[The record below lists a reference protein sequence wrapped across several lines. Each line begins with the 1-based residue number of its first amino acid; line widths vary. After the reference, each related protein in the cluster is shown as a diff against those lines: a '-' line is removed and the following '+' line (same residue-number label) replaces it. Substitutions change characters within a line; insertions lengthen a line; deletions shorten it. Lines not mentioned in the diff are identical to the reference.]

1 MSNFEK
7 VKEATD
13 AESFY
18 GHFLSL
24 KRKGAYLFALCPFHG
39 ERSPSFAVKARGH
52 GARFFCHGCGEKG
65 SPIDF
70 LVKHLSLT
78 SGDALRWLANF
89 NGIALDS
96 PQSDKNG
103 PPSRERRKDG
113 PKPTPRPKAPEKPIL
128 RPDAMDPAERAESSH
143 PDGWMRNPLFLF
155 LGDEFG
161 EDAVRDVAELY
172 HLGTGRRGET
182 IFWYTDIAGNVRT
195 AKATRYNR
203 GTGRR
208 DKNFTKALHPQS
220 SFLFRPCFFGEH
232 LLPLFPGVPVD
243 IVESEKTALICTL
256 DAWDGGEPERI
267 FLATGGKNSLPE
279 ASSPRWDLLRGR
291 ELTFWPDVAN
301 VPEGGTW
308 EDAGPLKAWEA
319 IAHGLR
325 ERLFCVETVESM
337 QRGATATERA
347 KGWDVADEIVR
358 ARARRRARLKRRKV
372 SGRRTARAVLKT
384 ARKQRGDSDA
394 PAPPTR
400 ATAADVAEAVRI
412 YGRLSRGANLWP
424 GGVLTGEGVHLTAR
438 EIWTYIGRR
447 MDALRAGDAGPAEAH
462 FPTFLCELE
471 RAIFGGPE

>member
-13 AESFY
+13 AENFY

-39 ERSPSFAVKARGH
+39 ERSPSFAVKARGP

-70 LVKHLSLT
+70 LVKHENLSP
-78 SGDALRWLANF
+78 GDALRWLADF
-89 NGIALDS
+89 NGVALDA

-103 PPSRERRKDG
+103 PTRHERRKGG
-113 PKPTPRPKAPEKPIL
+113 PKPDPKPKAPQKPIL
-128 RPDAMDPAERAESSH
+128 RPDAMDPGEREESSR
-143 PDGWMRNPLFLF
+143 PEGWERNSLFLF

-182 IFWYTDIAGNVRT
+182 VFWYTDVAGNVRT

-203 GTGRR
+203 ATGRR
-208 DKNFTKALHPQS
+208 DKSYTKALHPQS
-220 SFLFRPCFFGEH
+220 SFVFRPCFFGEH

-325 ERLFCVETVESM
+325 ERLFSVETVESM
-337 QRGATATERA
+337 QRGATATEQA

-358 ARARRRARLKRRKV
+358 ARARRRARVKWRKV
-372 SGRRTARAVLKT
+372 RKRARTVPRTEAAVPL
-384 ARKQRGDSDA
+384 
-394 PAPPTR
+394 PR

-438 EIWTYIGRR
+438 DIWTYIGRR

-471 RAIFGGPE
+471 RAIFGCPE

>member
-1 MSNFEK
+1 MNDFEK

-13 AESFY
+13 PESFY
-18 GHFLSL
+18 GHFLHL
-24 KRKGAYLFALCPFHG
+24 KRKGNYLFALCPFHG
-39 ERSPSFAVKARGH
+39 ERSPSFTVKARGH

-70 LVKHLSLT
+70 LVKHEELT
-78 SGDALRWLANF
+78 LGDALQWLAEF

-113 PKPTPRPKAPEKPIL
+113 PKPAPKPKAPQKPVL
-128 RPDAMDPAERAESSH
+128 RPDAMDPSEREESSD
-143 PDGWMRNPLFLF
+143 PSRWMENPFFLF
-155 LGDEFG
+155 LADEFG
-161 EDAVRDVAELY
+161 EDAARDVAELY
-172 HLGTGRRGET
+172 HLGTGPRGET
-182 IFWYTDIAGNVRT
+182 VFWYTDIAGNVRT

-203 GTGRR
+203 RTGRR

-220 SFLFRPCFFGEH
+220 SFVFRPCFFGEH

-243 IVESEKTALICTL
+243 IVESEKTALVCTL
-256 DAWDGGEPERI
+256 DTWDGGEPERI
-267 FLATGGKNSLPE
+267 YLATGGKNSLPD

-291 ELTFWPDVAN
+291 ELTFWPDVAK
-301 VPEGGTW
+301 VPEGGGW
-308 EDAGPLKAWEA
+308 EDAGPLKAWRA

-325 ERLFCVETVESM
+325 ERLFSVETVESM

-358 ARARRRARLKRRKV
+358 ARARRRARVKRQKVRK
-372 SGRRTARAVLKT
+372 RARAVPQTEAAVPL
-384 ARKQRGDSDA
+384 
-394 PAPPTR
+394 PR
-400 ATAADVAEAVRI
+400 ATAADVAEAERI
-412 YGRLSRGANLWP
+412 RTRLERGANLWP
-424 GGVLTGEGVHLTAR
+424 GGVLTGEGVHLSQS
-438 EIWTYIGRR
+438 IVWTYIGRR